1 MQPRKKIHELKS
13 FKLPEGAPTMTEEE
27 VMKGNGLN
35 GAPIFYM
42 LNGKVMEFTVPI
54 DSDPKFLA

>member
-1 MQPRKKIHELKS
+1 MHELKS

-35 GAPIFYM
+35 GAPIYYM